1 MNTIRTMEVNWVDR
15 EGRET
20 KKEVPR
26 SGWKEK
32 TRYFRLERFQMIT
45 NLGK

>member
-1 MNTIRTMEVNWVDR
+1 MEAMNTIRTMAVSWVDG

-26 SGWKEK
+26 SRGRRRLDISHWSS
-32 TRYFRLERFQMIT
+32 FR
-45 NLGK
+45 